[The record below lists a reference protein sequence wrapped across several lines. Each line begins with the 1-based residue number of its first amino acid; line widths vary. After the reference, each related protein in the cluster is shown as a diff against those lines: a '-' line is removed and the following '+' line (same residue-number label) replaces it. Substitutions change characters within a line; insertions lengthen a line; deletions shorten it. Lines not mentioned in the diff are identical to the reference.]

1 MRSCGK
7 AAVSGLPLLRSLI
20 DEIQFTTLPA
30 INGTVDI
37 GRCAGVQEGVAAARL
52 FENRRLARLHFGPLQ
67 QEDQR

>member
-7 AAVSGLPLLRSLI
+7 AAVSGPPLLRSLI

-37 GRCAGVQEGVAAARL
+37 GRCVSVQE
-52 FENRRLARLHFGPLQ
+52 
-67 QEDQR
+67 